1 MNAIAQKLESI
12 VGSSGVSTW
21 DDLEPTRPPKLKAC
35 LSSFEEDRPPDC
47 IVFPQTQAELAEAI
61 ALAYENR
68 WAMVPCGAGSK
79 LDWGGIVSNAKLAV
93 STERLNRLIDH
104 AIGDLTVTVE
114 AGMKYGELQKAIAKS
129 GQFLAIDPTYPG
141 AATIGGIVATADTG
155 SLRQRYN
162 SVRDQLLG
170 ITFVR
175 ADGKLTKAGGRVVK
189 NVAGYDLMKL
199 LTGSYG
205 TLGIIAQVTFRL
217 YPQPAARESV
227 LLTGSTEAIATAT
240 KTLLAS
246 ALTPISA
253 DLLSASAVGRL
264 DGMDG
269 RGTGLLVRFQSVP
282 ESVAE
287 QSQRLLELGEK
298 LALQGTA
305 YPEETEAALWEGL
318 RETIQETDRERAI
331 ACKIGIRPSEAA
343 AALVKFETLTASE
356 DKFPLHMGIIH
367 AASGLGRLRLA
378 GETKNVLPVLE
389 QVRRLCQSK
398 GGFLTILEAPTDIK
412 KKIDVWGYAGNAI
425 YIMRKIKNQFDQENL
440 LSPNRFIV

>member
-21 DDLEPTRPPKLKAC
+21 DDLEPARLPKLKA
-35 LSSFEEDRPPDC
+35 LSGPEGDKPPDC

-79 LDWGGIVSNAKLAV
+79 LDWGGIVSNANLVV

-114 AGMKYGELQKAIAKS
+114 AGMKYGELQKMLAKT
-129 GQFLAIDPTYPG
+129 GQFLAIDPTYPQ

-170 ITFVR
+170 ISFVR
-175 ADGKLTKAGGRVVK
+175 ADGKLTKGGGRVVK

-205 TLGIIAQVTFRL
+205 TLGAIAQVTFRL
-217 YPQPAARESV
+217 YPQPAASQTV
-227 LLTGSTEAIATAT
+227 FLTGSAEAIATAA

-246 ALTPISA
+246 ALTPIST
-253 DLLSASAVGRL
+253 DLLSASTVRRL
-264 DGMDG
+264 GSSGM
-269 RGTGLLVRFQSVP
+269 GLLVRFQSVP

-287 QSQRLLELGEK
+287 QSQRVLELGEK
-298 LALQGTA
+298 LGLQGQA
-305 YPEETEAALWEGL
+305 HPEETEATLWEGL
-318 RETIQETDRERAI
+318 RKTIQESDRERAI

-343 AALVKFETLTASE
+343 AALVEFEALTASE
-356 DKFPLHMGIIH
+356 DRFPLNLGMIH
-367 AASGLGRLRLA
+367 AASGLGRLRLV
-378 GETKNVLPVLE
+378 GETTNVLPVLE
-389 QVRRLCQSK
+389 RMRNHCQSK
-398 GGFLTILEAPTDIK
+398 GGFLTILEAPIEIK
-412 KKIDVWGYAGNAI
+412 QKIDVWGYAGNAI
-425 YIMRKIKNQFDQENL
+425 DLMSKIKKQFDSENI